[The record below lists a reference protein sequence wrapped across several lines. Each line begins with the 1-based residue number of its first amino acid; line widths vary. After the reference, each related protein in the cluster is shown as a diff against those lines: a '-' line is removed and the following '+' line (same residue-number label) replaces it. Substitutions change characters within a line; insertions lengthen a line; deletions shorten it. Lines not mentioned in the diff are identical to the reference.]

1 MDGAVVFQL
10 PWHLKKCEVE
20 QVYLWSWGDVNLP
33 LCGIGKRVWFCR
45 GGGRCN
51 GNPPVSAV
59 IYCTPF
65 LISGYFQ
72 PRHMV
77 LLTGR

>member
-45 GGGRCN
+45 G
-51 GNPPVSAV
+51 VDAV
-59 IYCTPF
+59 TVIH
-65 LISGYFQ
+65 LFQ
-72 PRHMV
+72 PPSTVHRF
-77 LLTGR
+77 